1 MMALLLALALTLT
14 PSGVPEVGVASWY
27 DAERNGQSSWYTR
40 QGITHYAAVGSWRW
54 GDKPYTLRVCRA
66 DDRARCTVVQVV
78 DWCGRCA
85 KDLRRV
91 WTNKSRAID
100 ISPHAMVD
108 LAPLHHGVVR
118 VVISEMPTRKPSW
131 TSFVQRLVYGRQH

>member
-1 MMALLLALALTLT
+1 MIALLLVLTLTLT

-54 GDKPYTLRVCRA
+54 GDKPYRLRVCRA
-66 DDRARCTVVQVV
+66 DDQTRCTVVRVV

-91 WTNKSRAID
+91 WTNKSRSID

-118 VVISEMPTRKPSW
+118 VIITEMLTFKPWLMS
-131 TSFVQRLVYGRQH
+131 SAQRHAFGHQP